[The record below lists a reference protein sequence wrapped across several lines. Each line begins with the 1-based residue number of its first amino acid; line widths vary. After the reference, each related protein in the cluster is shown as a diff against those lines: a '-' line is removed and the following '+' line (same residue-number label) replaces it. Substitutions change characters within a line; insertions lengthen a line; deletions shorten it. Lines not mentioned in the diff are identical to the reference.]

1 MCRRCGCLRG
11 GCGETVRPATVEGL
25 LEVGIL
31 VVCGEGPCYG
41 YDLARQ
47 LVAEG
52 LAPGPVSPGR
62 LYETLAALAREGA
75 LVSWVEEGERGP
87 ERRRYQLT
95 PTGEERLRRWD
106 VALSG
111 TASLVSRLLARV
123 AVVVPGGAASGGG
136 QRPEPNRS
144 PDEGRAEVSEGGGEE
159 MSCDCECGKG
169 RHHEARG
176 GGRGRGRMRAD
187 ETAERS
193 VEERLEAI
201 EELLARLVTR

>member
-1 MCRRCGCLRG
+1 
-11 GCGETVRPATVEGL
+11 VRPATVEGL

-31 VVCGEGPCYG
+31 VACGGGPCYG

-62 LYETLAALAREGA
+62 LYETLAALAREGS
-75 LVSWVEEGERGP
+75 LVSWVEEGEGGP

-95 PTGEERLRRWD
+95 PAGEERLRRWE

-111 TASLVSRLLARV
+111 TARLVSRLLAR
-123 AVVVPGGAASGGG
+123 AALVVPGDATGGG
-136 QRPEPNRS
+136 QQPDPNRS
-144 PDEGRAEVSEGGGEE
+144 PDEGSVDLIEGGGEE
-159 MSCDCECGKG
+159 MSCDCQCGQG
-169 RHHEARG
+169 HHAGRG
-176 GGRGRGRMRAD
+176 GGRGRGRMRSD
-187 ETAERS
+187 ETVERS